1 MLSFEATVIFSLK
14 QVIFLKVGEFLKL
27 NLISVYSQNI
37 TFPIGAPTPSAPQ
50 NENQNST
57 LGQGLIISEM
67 KKLKTNN

>member
-1 MLSFEATVIFSLK
+1 MLRFETIVTCFSK

-57 LGQGLIISEM
+57 LGQGLTTSEI
-67 KKLKTNN
+67 K

>member
-1 MLSFEATVIFSLK
+1 MLNFEAIVICSLK
-14 QVIFLKVGEFLKL
+14 QVIFLKVCEFLKL

-37 TFPIGAPTPSAPQ
+37 TFPIGAPTLSAPQ

-57 LGQGLIISEM
+57 LGQGLATSEI